1 MDNNDINTIIENFI
15 LLNNILSMNS
25 ALFLINT
32 SLNNDSNI
40 FSTIYPKRS
49 NSLSNEPTSI
59 ISNNKNSGKDSNS
72 FSELSNLFT
81 STEKNSSLAEEET
94 YFLSLKRCKKR
105 RPRRENQDNIRKKIK
120 RGFFNN
126 ALIKKLNEKLRSI
139 GSKQYL
145 EKFSQYFVSDVNQK
159 RNKEILDNTL
169 LEIFEKKDLFVDKN
183 SSGLSKYFHNL
194 NVVHSEEIKEN
205 KEFKTILNKTYRDLY
220 EEYINSDEF
229 NIDEINIVKKN
240 NEDEYLKRYIYFARH
255 LIEFFS
261 K

>member
-1 MDNNDINTIIENFI
+1 
-15 LLNNILSMNS
+15 MNS
-25 ALFLINT
+25 FLNGINISFNT
-32 SLNNDSNI
+32 NSKI
-40 FSTIYPKRS
+40 FSTIYPNRP
-49 NSLSNEPTSI
+49 NSLSNESTSI
-59 ISNNKNSGKDSNS
+59 IPNNKIIGKDSIS
-72 FSELSNLFT
+72 SSESSNLFT
-81 STEKNSSLAEEET
+81 NIEKNLELLGQDAN
-94 YFLSLKRCKKR
+94 FLSVKRYKER
-105 RPRRENQDNIRKKIK
+105 RPRKHNQDNIRKKIK
-120 RGFFNN
+120 RRFFNN

-169 LEIFEKKDLFVDKN
+169 LEIFEKKDLFINKN